1 MHFFVRLSFLL
12 VLVLAGPALAQVVTP
27 PGGRIG
33 LQPPPGFTPAA
44 AFAGFEER
52 SSGSTIMIT
61 ELPSEAFA
69 DVRESFT
76 GTNAAGALGARGV
89 RLIGVEPAPALHKDA
104 ILVRAEQTTTST
116 PIDRF
121 VLVFPGPGYTGL
133 VTANRPRAAA
143 ASVPDAALRQALLSV
158 RASPTP
164 VGDPVAA
171 LPFTFREGAR
181 MKVAQTMGGNS
192 VVLDDKSI
200 PREKSRPLMV
210 LSRGHDERPPS
221 LAAERDAFAFRL
233 LSGLQ
238 NFRNV
243 AVVRQAPIRHG
254 GLEGFE
260 IEATALNVATNEPGR
275 VTQIVL
281 FESNG
286 YYRLL
291 GFVPDAMHDT
301 YWPEFRAIIAS
312 FAPKR

>member
-1 MHFFVRLSFLL
+1 MRLTLKLSLL
-12 VLVLAGPALAQVVTP
+12 LLFALAAPALAQVVTP

-33 LQPPPGFTPAA
+33 LQPPPGFALAT

-52 SSGSTIMIT
+52 GSGTTIILT

-69 DVRESFT
+69 DVRESFA
-76 GTNAAGALGARGV
+76 GTKAASALSARGV
-89 RLIGVEPAPALHKDA
+89 RLINVEPAAAIHKDA
-104 ILVRAEQTTTST
+104 ILVRAEQTTTAA
-116 PIDRF
+116 PIDRL

-143 ASVPDAALRQALLSV
+143 ASVPDTVLRQALLSV

-181 MKVAQTMGGNS
+181 LKVAQTMGGNS
-192 VVLDDKSI
+192 VVLDDKAI
-200 PREKSRPLMV
+200 PRDKSRPLFVM
-210 LSRGHDERPPS
+210 SRGHDERPPS

-233 LSGLQ
+233 LSSLQ

-243 AVVRQAPIRHG
+243 AVVRQAPIKHA
-254 GLEGFE
+254 GLDGVE
-260 IEATALNVATNEPGR
+260 IEASALNIATNESGR
-275 VTQIVL
+275 VVQLVL
-281 FESNG
+281 FEANG
-286 YYRLL
+286 YYRLV
-291 GFVPDAMHDT
+291 GFAPESMHDT